1 MAVIASLVIGSNGAT
16 SMGGISAPLS
26 TPADRERFLQR
37 HRSAAAFIIGKNSA
51 ALESYRA
58 TRVPIFVFSR
68 YTTPLTFAHPMMQQV
83 TVDRNLLEITR
94 IIDHRIDGEIVVEA
108 GASLLMAM
116 AKSGA
121 IDLIELSRTPIL
133 GDGGFI
139 DVDELLADFETI
151 SEREVDGTRLL
162 ECRYQGNSANS

>member
-1 MAVIASLVIGSNGAT
+1 
-16 SMGGISAPLS
+16 
-26 TPADRERFLQR
+26 
-37 HRSAAAFIIGKNSA
+37 
-51 ALESYRA
+51 
-58 TRVPIFVFSR
+58 
-68 YTTPLTFAHPMMQQV
+68 MMQQV

-94 IIDHRIDGEIVVEA
+94 IIDHRIDGAIVVEA

-116 AKSGA
+116 AKVGA
-121 IDLIELSRTPIL
+121 IDLIELSQTPVL